1 MTAPRTESLQ
11 SQLETLIALA
21 RLLER
26 VEASPVAVGA
36 DQYRAL
42 VERIKAALAAP
53 LPCRCRRSWSAH
65 PATGEIYENM
75 NYEISGLSRS
85 PLERSVATEMLAT
98 QLSSQ
103 VHAGGAARL
112 NGSPLCASVFPLIRG
127 GGPCAGRVRYSLT
140 CLSRDRS
147 LPCPSR
153 PS

>member
-11 SQLETLIALA
+11 SRLETLVALA

-26 VEASPVAVGA
+26 VEASPIAIGA

-42 VERIKAALAAP
+42 VRQLKTALAAP
-53 LPCRCRRSWSAH
+53 LPAAPLQAILKAH

-98 QLSSQ
+98 QLLHKIAQ
-103 VHAGGAARL
+103 GAPRA
-112 NGSPLCASVFPLIRG
+112 
-127 GGPCAGRVRYSLT
+127 
-140 CLSRDRS
+140 
-147 LPCPSR
+147 
-153 PS
+153 

>member
-11 SQLETLIALA
+11 SRLETLIALA

-42 VERIKAALAAP
+42 VGRIKAALP
-53 LPCRCRRSWSAH
+53 RRCRLRRSQAILSAH

-98 QLSSQ
+98 QLLHKFTQ
-103 VHAGGAARL
+103 AA
-112 NGSPLCASVFPLIRG
+112 PRG
-127 GGPCAGRVRYSLT
+127 
-140 CLSRDRS
+140 
-147 LPCPSR
+147 
-153 PS
+153 

>member
-11 SQLETLIALA
+11 SRLETLIALA

-42 VERIKAALAAP
+42 VGRIKAALAAP
-53 LPCRCRRSWSAH
+53 LPAAPLQAILNAH
-65 PATGEIYENM
+65 PATAEIYENM

-98 QLSSQ
+98 QLL
-103 VHAGGAARL
+103 HKIA
-112 NGSPLCASVFPLIRG
+112 
-127 GGPCAGRVRYSLT
+127 
-140 CLSRDRS
+140 RDRAAES
-147 LPCPSR
+147 VTPARAPAAAG
-153 PS
+153 